1 MKKTLT
7 VLMMLLLAAMLIVS
21 CNNNPKQEEKVEV
34 GGTIERG
41 TYPTTAGETYAG
53 KPITWKVLAI
63 TDGRALVISEKLL
76 TSKAHASTSVS
87 GLAWA
92 DSEINKWLNNTS
104 SDGFIAQYG
113 LGDVSMAQVGDVNG
127 KVFLLTKT
135 EAGTYFSDDASR
147 VAYDLSGTASQ
158 WWLASINSSK
168 SYYDTVY
175 LEGIFSS
182 SPVHYEQGV
191 RPALWINL

>member
-1 MKKTLT
+1 MKKTIY
-7 VLMMLLLAAMLIVS
+7 VLLLAMLVLVFAVS
-21 CNNNPKQEEKVEV
+21 CNPEQEEKVEV

-41 TYPTTAGETYAG
+41 TYPATAGESYAG
-53 KPITWKVLAI
+53 KPITWKVLKI
-63 TDGRALVISEKLL
+63 DGSKALLISEKLL
-76 TSKAHASTSVS
+76 TKKAHTSGGDLGS
-87 GLAWA
+87 WD
-92 DSEINKWLNNTS
+92 DSLINKWLNDTS

-168 SYYDTVY
+168 SYYDTISTD
-175 LEGIFSS
+175 GTFFS
-182 SPVHYEQGV
+182 SPVHYDQGI